1 MLDTLEERL
10 NETRS
15 GPPLDV
21 DVVLGAAD
29 SLGRALDSGEL
40 DPLLAQYAPPSAL
53 EELREVR
60 GMLRRETL
68 EARLQLEL
76 GDLRPGTW
84 VERPFG
90 RTLVQPL
97 GVLLHITPG
106 NQPGLPLFSALEGL
120 LTGNPN
126 LIKLP
131 HGDRGLSLAA
141 MKLLTQRE
149 PRLAPWLYAFA
160 VSSQDT
166 DTLERLAALADG
178 RGHLGRGRGGVRPA
192 EAGSPGL

>member
-1 MLDTLEERL
+1 MIFAAGALLSQEELPALLDSLEERL

-21 DVVLGAAD
+21 DVVLDAVD
-29 SLGRALDSGEL
+29 SLGRTLDSGEL
-40 DPLLAQYAPPSAL
+40 APLLAQYAPPSAR

-60 GMLRRETL
+60 GMLRREAL

-76 GDLRPGTW
+76 GDLRPGAW

-97 GVLLHITPG
+97 GVLLHVTPG
-106 NQPGLPLFSALEGL
+106 NQIGIPLFSALEGL
-120 LTGNPN
+120 LTGNLN

-131 HGDRGLSLAA
+131 HGDRGP
-141 MKLLTQRE
+141 TG
-149 PRLAPWLYAFA
+149 
-160 VSSQDT
+160 T
-166 DTLERLAALADG
+166 
-178 RGHLGRGRGGVRPA
+178 GG
-192 EAGSPGL
+192 